1 MRVYAYL
8 SIIVLGSST
17 AIASSDTSTEYRN
30 VVTHPPLKLAQE
42 VSGACVTYSDGSMH
56 CTPSPSASSCLPS
69 ALRFLSQ
76 WDSVPRLS
84 KTWPTGGLSTSL
96 RRSRPPVRN

>member
-69 ALRFLSQ
+69 ATQIFIPMGQ
-76 WDSVPRLS
+76 C
-84 KTWPTGGLSTSL
+84 
-96 RRSRPPVRN
+96 PPPK